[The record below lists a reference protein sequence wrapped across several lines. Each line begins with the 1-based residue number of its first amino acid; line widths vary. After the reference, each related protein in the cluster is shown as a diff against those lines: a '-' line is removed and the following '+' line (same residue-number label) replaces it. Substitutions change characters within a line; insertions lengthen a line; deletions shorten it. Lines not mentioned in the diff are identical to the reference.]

1 MRGVLESARQAG
13 ISPQGLD
20 RDQLLDALR
29 RAQIAYLRVAL
40 AREEPV
46 IDPANLD
53 ALRRH
58 AMYLDLLAASVGP
71 DQASDARHVVGTIYE
86 WLSRLSPSAGGTAA
100 YPQLTRGHVGDLVRS
115 SLAYSS
121 GRHEASSAFEAQRAF
136 EAFAATPQGDPIAAA
151 AATIMLRLM
160 ARRFAELLPAADDY
174 GRAVQ
179 AAIAAGP
186 NVDVDWPTAGILG
199 RVAEACACLAAGMV
213 SGSEALLEEAGD
225 RLAAIRNLLA
235 TSADDVAALLDRL
248 DRVMVE
254 MSDRSTYQVLRRAGL
269 SERLARG
276 YAWQRPELWSSQVEA
291 IGAGFLDPDRSFV
304 LSLSTG
310 SGKTFLAQLRI
321 LATLERYP
329 ESWVAYVA
337 PTRALVREVFT
348 ELSRALRPQG
358 VRVQKLVASAEATL
372 LADTDEVPVITADR
386 TCAVLT
392 PERLDVY
399 LRSNPDLAARC
410 RLVVVDEA
418 HHISDPDRGA
428 RLEALIALLLTKR
441 PEAKLV
447 LLSAFMPNAVELQT
461 WLGPTAGVYRSA
473 SRPTRQLRGVL
484 LRHNE
489 QPLPD
494 AWEVGIGRTK
504 RQVPRPEAGWRKWHR
519 RRRTYEIGALLST
532 DATPPAR
539 VPANVNAFALP
550 AIARGTSWTEVSA
563 ARAGHPSKVDYGGG
577 AGVAEIA
584 VSVGVALASH
594 PGLVLMF
601 FPGVAWA
608 QSAAA
613 KIAGALAV
621 REDMRPYANAAAAFL
636 GEQDPL
642 VHALMRGCA
651 FHHAQLPDELLR
663 IVEAAALTRLDVL
676 CATSGLQAG
685 VNFPASV
692 AVVVGDPRAEGMK
705 PSPRDFANM
714 AGRAGR
720 PGFETE
726 GLALYLPPSISY
738 GDPLLRARPYLAP
751 EDADLAVTSALA
763 TQLDQLM
770 QEPEPLTLAELPE
783 SIQQLLL
790 GLWAADLR
798 QPDTLRGFLSR
809 TLAGETNA
817 GTLPEDFAEILR
829 QAADG
834 QQGFGAYSR
843 TALSYSTCLQIAE
856 LEEPL
861 AAHFDDPAWRAS
873 PSDQA
878 RTAAELLLR
887 VEYFRNVAGADLTP
901 AIVGDLIAAWVDGH
915 DYPVLSQILDNQTGR
930 RYGLS
935 RTVTIM
941 NKLSG
946 YLAWGTGSLISIV
959 ASQRNTDAISP
970 LLAYYIRFGVNS
982 GVAAYLRLI
991 GVSDRRECI
1000 ALAAEYPDDGDI
1012 NLAAVQ
1018 AWSRTPAV
1026 REHLGRHYGD
1036 NLISRSVTE
1045 RDLGIEPDL
1054 TTAIPIYFS
1063 TSGPHPDVVSRGSI
1077 ISLQGDGADWTA
1089 KDVVSGREWPVGAVP
1104 GSGMAAVLGVTAER
1118 LRGVL
1123 FVPTTAA

>member
-13 ISPQGLD
+13 IAPHGLD
-20 RDQLLDALR
+20 RDELLDALR

-40 AREEPV
+40 ARAEPV
-46 IDPANLD
+46 LDPANLD

-58 AMYLDLLAASVGP
+58 AMYLDLLADSVGP

-86 WLSRLSPSAGGTAA
+86 WLSRLSPSADETAA
-100 YPQLTRGHVGDLVRS
+100 YPQLTRGRVGDLVRS

-121 GRHEASSAFEAQRAF
+121 GRHEASSAFEAQRAL
-136 EAFAATPQGDPIAAA
+136 EAFAETPQGDPIAAA
-151 AATIMLRLM
+151 AASIVLRLL
-160 ARRFAELLPAADDY
+160 ARRFAELLPAADEY

-179 AAIAAGP
+179 VAIAAGP
-186 NVDVDWPTAGILG
+186 SVDVDWPTAGILG

-213 SGSEALLEEAGD
+213 SGTEALLEETGD
-225 RLAAIRNLLA
+225 RLAAIRGLA
-235 TSADDVAALLDRL
+235 VASADDVAALLDRL

-254 MSDRSTYQVLRRAGL
+254 MINRSTFQVLRRAGL

-291 IGAGFLDPDRSFV
+291 IEAGFLDPDRSFV

-337 PTRALVREVFT
+337 PSRALVREVFT

-358 VRVQKLVASAEATL
+358 VRVQKLVASAEATI

-428 RLEALIALLLTKR
+428 RLEALIALLLTKW
-441 PEAKLV
+441 PESRLV
-447 LLSAFMPNAVELQT
+447 LLSAFMPNSDELQT
-461 WLGPTAGVYRSA
+461 WLGPNAGVYRSA
-473 SRPTRQLRGVL
+473 SRPTRQLRGAL
-484 LRHNE
+484 LRYNE
-489 QPLPD
+489 QALPD
-494 AWEVGIGRTK
+494 VWEVGIGRNK
-504 RQVPRPEAGWRKWHR
+504 RQVGRPEDGWRKWHR

-539 VPANVNAFALP
+539 VPANVGAYALP
-550 AIARGTSWTEVSA
+550 AIARGTSWTEQSA

-577 AGVAEIA
+577 TGVADIA
-584 VSVGVALASH
+584 VDVGVALAPH

-608 QSAAA
+608 QSAATR
-613 KIAGALAV
+613 IAAGLV
-621 REDMRPYANAAAAFL
+621 IRDEMRPYANAAAAFL
-636 GEQDPL
+636 GEEHPL

-651 FHHAQLPDELLR
+651 FHHAQLPDEVLR

-692 AVVVGDPRAEGMK
+692 AVVVGDPRAEGTK

-738 GDPLLRARPYLAP
+738 GDPLLRARAYLAP
-751 EDADLAVTSALA
+751 EAADLAVTSSLA
-763 TQLDQLM
+763 AQLDLLM
-770 QEPEPLTLAELPE
+770 QDPEPRTLAELPE

-798 QPDTLRGFLSR
+798 EPEALHRFFSR

-817 GTLPEDFAEILR
+817 GPLAEDFAEVLQ
-829 QAADG
+829 QAAEG
-834 QQGFGAYSR
+834 QQGFASYAR

-856 LEEPL
+856 LEESL
-861 AAHFDDPAWRAS
+861 AAHFADPAWRAS
-873 PSDQA
+873 PSEQA
-878 RTAAELLLR
+878 RTVAQLLLR
-887 VEYFRNVAGADLTP
+887 VEYFRNVVGADLTD
-901 AIVGDLIAAWVDGH
+901 AVAGDLIAAWVDGH
-915 DYPVLSQILDNQTGR
+915 DYPVLSQILDNQTGH

-935 RTVTIM
+935 RTVTVT
-941 NKLSG
+941 NRLTG
-946 YLAWGTGSLISIV
+946 YLAWGAGSLISIV
-959 ASQRNTDAISP
+959 ASHRDTDAISP

-991 GVSDRRECI
+991 GVSDRREST
-1000 ALAAEYPDDGDI
+1000 ALAAEYPADADI

-1054 TTAIPIYFS
+1054 TIAVPIFFS
-1063 TSGPHPDVVSRGSI
+1063 TSGPHPAWVAKGSI
-1077 ISLQGDGADWTA
+1077 VSLEGDGADWSA
-1089 KDVVSGREWPVGAVP
+1089 RDVVSGREWHVGAVP
-1104 GSGMAAVLGVTAER
+1104 GSGIAAVIGITEER
-1118 LRGVL
+1118 MRGVL
-1123 FVPTTAA
+1123 FVPTATT